1 MHTTTPAP
9 HTPTPP
15 ATAKHNNTPRLRF
28 AEFQEAVPTHP
39 LSGIAEIVNEKIR
52 VEAISSSSY
61 VSTENLLPEFAGMA
75 ATGNLPPVISVTRF
89 QPKDILISNIRPY
102 LKKVWQADI
111 HGGASNDVLVVR
123 AKSHVDANYLAALL
137 RSDHFIDY
145 VMRGAKGVKM
155 PRGEISMIREFPI
168 PCPSDAEQQKIA
180 ACLTSLDTLI
190 TAQTQKLDTLKT
202 HKKGLM
208 QQLFPR
214 AGETTPRLRFAEFRG
229 EWEQMP
235 LCKVCNVL
243 QGYGFPEALQGEID
257 GKYPFCKV
265 SDISKAVAENGGN
278 LVSAANYIDDEVLLK
293 LKAKTIPNN
302 STVFAKIG
310 EALRLNR
317 RAYVRKECLIDN
329 NVTGLKAIDE
339 VADDYFIY
347 LLSQMI
353 DLNNYCGGA
362 VPSVNKA
369 TLEEIPVVIPTL
381 EEQQK
386 IAACLSS
393 LDELITAQAQKVA
406 ALQTHKKGLLQQLF
420 PRAGE
425 TTPRL
430 RFAEFRGEWG
440 QEKLAELIT
449 TITPPAKLQTS
460 DYLAQGSFPII
471 DQSQEAICGWT
482 NDADAVVNESL
493 PLIVFGDHTC
503 AIKFV
508 NEPFAQGADGIK
520 IIKAKTTIA
529 IEYLFQ
535 SINHNPLTMGDYKRH
550 FSDLKERAVFFPDI
564 KSGEQ
569 QKIAACLSSL
579 DELIT
584 AQAQKVAALQTH
596 KKGLMQQLFPAH
608 DEASA

>member
-214 AGETTPRLRFAEFRG
+214 AGETTPRLRFAEFQEAG
-229 EWEQMP
+229 EWETSFEDAIFSQISNKEHNSDLPVLAITQEHGARPRDMIDYHVSVTDKSIESYKVVEVGDFIISLRSFQGGIEFSKYRGICSPAYVILRLTEAHSQDYFRHYLKTERFIAQMTKN
-235 LCKVCNVL
+235 LEGL
-243 QGYGFPEALQGEID
+243 RD
-257 GKYPFCKV
+257 GKM
-265 SDISKAVAENGGN
+265 ISFKQFSE
-278 LVSAANYIDDEVLLK
+278 LELP
-293 LKAKTIPNN
+293 IPQP
-302 STVFAKIG
+302 A
-310 EALRLNR
+310 
-317 RAYVRKECLIDN
+317 
-329 NVTGLKAIDE
+329 
-339 VADDYFIY
+339 
-347 LLSQMI
+347 
-353 DLNNYCGGA
+353 
-362 VPSVNKA
+362 
-369 TLEEIPVVIPTL
+369 
-381 EEQQK
+381 EQQK

-393 LDELITAQAQKVA
+393 LDELITAQAQKV
-406 ALQTHKKGLLQQLF
+406 T
-420 PRAGE
+420 
-425 TTPRL
+425 
-430 RFAEFRGEWG
+430 
-440 QEKLAELIT
+440 
-449 TITPPAKLQTS
+449 
-460 DYLAQGSFPII
+460 
-471 DQSQEAICGWT
+471 
-482 NDADAVVNESL
+482 
-493 PLIVFGDHTC
+493 
-503 AIKFV
+503 
-508 NEPFAQGADGIK
+508 
-520 IIKAKTTIA
+520 
-529 IEYLFQ
+529 
-535 SINHNPLTMGDYKRH
+535 
-550 FSDLKERAVFFPDI
+550 
-564 KSGEQ
+564 
-569 QKIAACLSSL
+569 
-579 DELIT
+579 
-584 AQAQKVAALQTH
+584 ALQTH
-596 KKGLMQQLFPAH
+596 KKGLMQQLFPAQAK
-608 DEASA
+608 ASA

>member
-229 EWEQMP
+229 EWEKRVFGEQGQFLPALTGKSGNDFDTGAAKFIPYMNVFANTFINKND
-235 LCKVCNVL
+235 LRSVSVKQDENQTKV
-243 QGYGFPEALQGEID
+243 ID
-257 GKYPFCKV
+257 GDVFFT
-265 SDISKAVAENGGN
+265 ISSETP
-278 LVSAANYIDDEVLLK
+278 DEVGMSSVLLDHIDNCF
-293 LKAKTIPNN
+293 LN
-302 STVFAKIG
+302 SFCTLFRFSEGNKINPVFCGYLLRQPIVRNYFAK
-310 EALRLNR
+310 
-317 RAYVRKECLIDN
+317 K
-329 NVTGLKAIDE
+329 
-339 VADDYFIY
+339 
-347 LLSQMI
+347 
-353 DLNNYCGGA
+353 
-362 VPSVNKA
+362 
-369 TLEEIPVVIPTL
+369 
-381 EEQQK
+381 
-386 IAACLSS
+386 
-393 LDELITAQAQKVA
+393 
-406 ALQTHKKGLLQQLF
+406 
-420 PRAGE
+420 
-425 TTPRL
+425 
-430 RFAEFRGEWG
+430 
-440 QEKLAELIT
+440 
-449 TITPPAKLQTS
+449 
-460 DYLAQGSFPII
+460 AQGSTRFNLSK
-471 DQSQEAICGWT
+471 DVFR
-482 NDADAVVNESL
+482 NL
-493 PLIVFGDHTC
+493 PVYI
-503 AIKFV
+503 
-508 NEPFAQGADGIK
+508 P
-520 IIKAKTTIA
+520 
-529 IEYLFQ
+529 
-535 SINHNPLTMGDYKRH
+535 
-550 FSDLKERAVFFPDI
+550 SDL
-564 KSGEQ
+564 EQ

-596 KKGLMQQLFPAH
+596 KKGLMQQLFPAQAK
-608 DEASA
+608 ASA

>member
-214 AGETTPRLRFAEFRG
+214 AGETTPRLRFAE
-229 EWEQMP
+229 
-235 LCKVCNVL
+235 
-243 QGYGFPEALQGEID
+243 
-257 GKYPFCKV
+257 
-265 SDISKAVAENGGN
+265 
-278 LVSAANYIDDEVLLK
+278 
-293 LKAKTIPNN
+293 
-302 STVFAKIG
+302 IG
-310 EALRLNR
+310 
-317 RAYVRKECLIDN
+317 RAHV
-329 NVTGLKAIDE
+329 
-339 VADDYFIY
+339 
-347 LLSQMI
+347 
-353 DLNNYCGGA
+353 
-362 VPSVNKA
+362 
-369 TLEEIPVVIPTL
+369 
-381 EEQQK
+381 
-386 IAACLSS
+386 
-393 LDELITAQAQKVA
+393 
-406 ALQTHKKGLLQQLF
+406 
-420 PRAGE
+420 
-425 TTPRL
+425 
-430 RFAEFRGEWG
+430 
-440 QEKLAELIT
+440 
-449 TITPPAKLQTS
+449 
-460 DYLAQGSFPII
+460 
-471 DQSQEAICGWT
+471 
-482 NDADAVVNESL
+482 
-493 PLIVFGDHTC
+493 
-503 AIKFV
+503 
-508 NEPFAQGADGIK
+508 
-520 IIKAKTTIA
+520 
-529 IEYLFQ
+529 
-535 SINHNPLTMGDYKRH
+535 
-550 FSDLKERAVFFPDI
+550 
-564 KSGEQ
+564 
-569 QKIAACLSSL
+569 
-579 DELIT
+579 
-584 AQAQKVAALQTH
+584 
-596 KKGLMQQLFPAH
+596 
-608 DEASA
+608 

>member
-229 EWEQMP
+229 EWDASSMSAIYSFKGNNSLSRDKLNYDSGQFKNIHYGDIHTKFSIHFRADEEHVP
-235 LCKVCNVL
+235 YVNDGELHSSIREENYCKVGDVIFADASEDIEDIGKAIEIIDTGAIPLLSGLHTILARPNGIKFAQGFGGYLFLSEIVKKQIQRESQGTKVL
-243 QGYGFPEALQGEID
+243 GLSVNRL
-257 GKYPFCKV
+257 GK
-265 SDISKAVAENGGN
+265 
-278 LVSAANYIDDEVLLK
+278 VLLPYP
-293 LKAKTIPNN
+293 I
-302 STVFAKIG
+302 
-310 EALRLNR
+310 
-317 RAYVRKECLIDN
+317 
-329 NVTGLKAIDE
+329 
-339 VADDYFIY
+339 
-347 LLSQMI
+347 
-353 DLNNYCGGA
+353 
-362 VPSVNKA
+362 
-369 TLEEIPVVIPTL
+369 EIR
-381 EEQQK
+381 EQQK

-393 LDELITAQAQKVA
+393 LDELITAQAQKV
-406 ALQTHKKGLLQQLF
+406 T
-420 PRAGE
+420 
-425 TTPRL
+425 
-430 RFAEFRGEWG
+430 
-440 QEKLAELIT
+440 
-449 TITPPAKLQTS
+449 
-460 DYLAQGSFPII
+460 
-471 DQSQEAICGWT
+471 
-482 NDADAVVNESL
+482 
-493 PLIVFGDHTC
+493 
-503 AIKFV
+503 
-508 NEPFAQGADGIK
+508 
-520 IIKAKTTIA
+520 
-529 IEYLFQ
+529 
-535 SINHNPLTMGDYKRH
+535 
-550 FSDLKERAVFFPDI
+550 
-564 KSGEQ
+564 
-569 QKIAACLSSL
+569 
-579 DELIT
+579 
-584 AQAQKVAALQTH
+584 ALQTH
-596 KKGLMQQLFPAH
+596 KKGLMQQLFPAQAK
-608 DEASA
+608 ASA

>member
-229 EWEQMP
+229 EW
-235 LCKVCNVL
+235 
-243 QGYGFPEALQGEID
+243 
-257 GKYPFCKV
+257 
-265 SDISKAVAENGGN
+265 
-278 LVSAANYIDDEVLLK
+278 
-293 LKAKTIPNN
+293 
-302 STVFAKIG
+302 
-310 EALRLNR
+310 
-317 RAYVRKECLIDN
+317 
-329 NVTGLKAIDE
+329 
-339 VADDYFIY
+339 
-347 LLSQMI
+347 
-353 DLNNYCGGA
+353 
-362 VPSVNKA
+362 
-369 TLEEIPVVIPTL
+369 
-381 EEQQK
+381 
-386 IAACLSS
+386 
-393 LDELITAQAQKVA
+393 
-406 ALQTHKKGLLQQLF
+406 
-420 PRAGE
+420 
-425 TTPRL
+425 
-430 RFAEFRGEWG
+430 G

-596 KKGLMQQLFPAH
+596 KKGLMQQLFPAQAK
-608 DEASA
+608 ASA

>member
-369 TLEEIPVVIPTL
+369 TLEEIPVVMPTL
-381 EEQQK
+381 E
-386 IAACLSS
+386 
-393 LDELITAQAQKVA
+393 
-406 ALQTHKKGLLQQLF
+406 
-420 PRAGE
+420 
-425 TTPRL
+425 
-430 RFAEFRGEWG
+430 
-440 QEKLAELIT
+440 
-449 TITPPAKLQTS
+449 
-460 DYLAQGSFPII
+460 
-471 DQSQEAICGWT
+471 
-482 NDADAVVNESL
+482 
-493 PLIVFGDHTC
+493 
-503 AIKFV
+503 
-508 NEPFAQGADGIK
+508 
-520 IIKAKTTIA
+520 
-529 IEYLFQ
+529 
-535 SINHNPLTMGDYKRH
+535 
-550 FSDLKERAVFFPDI
+550 
-564 KSGEQ
+564 EQ

-596 KKGLMQQLFPAH
+596 KKGLMQQLFPVQS
-608 DEASA
+608 EASA